1 MPVNITALIQVQKAA
16 FWTGLCLCLESCCL
30 PLSGSFDWTDGLMHA
45 GLSWREAAGEL
56 CVVFPDLVWYGWAWF
71 GLCQSVVTTSVV
83 LTGHTE
89 DVNRYN

>member
-16 FWTGLCLCLESCCL
+16 FWNGLWLCLESCCV

-45 GLSWREAAGEL
+45 GLSWWEAAGEL

-83 LTGHTE
+83 HTGHTE
-89 DVNRYN
+89 EVNRYN